1 MKVTLITLAVIIG
14 LITLGVGSK
23 VAGLEWYK
31 WFQPQ
36 VEDAKRNVFTHTRA
50 YVESRKQD
58 LVNYRLQIIRSKD
71 PVEVEA
77 IKMTIRH
84 QFAEINPSLLGHE
97 LEGFLRGVLYEQ

>member
-1 MKVTLITLAVIIG
+1 MKITVISILSIIG
-14 LITLGVGSK
+14 LIGLGLGSK
-23 VAGLEWYK
+23 VLGLEWYK

-36 VEDAKRNVFTHTRA
+36 VEDAQRNVFTHTRA

-84 QFAEINPSLLGHE
+84 QFAEIDPVLLGPE
-97 LEGFLRGVLYEQ
+97 LEGFLRGVMYE